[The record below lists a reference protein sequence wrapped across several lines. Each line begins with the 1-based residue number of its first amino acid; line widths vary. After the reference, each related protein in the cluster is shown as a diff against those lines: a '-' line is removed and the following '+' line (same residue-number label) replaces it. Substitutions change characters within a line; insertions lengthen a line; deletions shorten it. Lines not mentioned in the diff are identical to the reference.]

1 MCWLH
6 IQNINLGVV
15 YIDFDKMVDVIRLV
29 MQRGPA
35 YGYNLNLKKSI
46 YLMSPSTQRLSSD
59 ELHRRIRLLI
69 DLGVPAQN
77 IKIHPDCELGVSS
90 ALVDKR
96 KAEWGFK
103 ILGAY
108 VGTDEFVMNALQ
120 QKMESIR
127 KITEALLLY
136 PNVQARRYLHM

>member
-1 MCWLH
+1 M
-6 IQNINLGVV
+6 
-15 YIDFDKMVDVIRLV
+15 
-29 MQRGPA
+29 A
-35 YGYNLNLKKSI
+35 
-46 YLMSPSTQRLSSD
+46 PSTQRLSSD

-69 DLGVPAQN
+69 APGVPAQN
-77 IKIHPDCELGVSS
+77 IKIHPDCEFGVSS

-120 QKMESIR
+120 QKIEY
-127 KITEALLLY
+127 LLVVVAPL
-136 PNVQARRYLHM
+136 